1 MSAEVVFLPTAED
14 SEQAKDSSRV
24 LAQAL
29 ASYSDDDRVRMT
41 IQSNSGISDELVL
54 PGDIMN
60 LLLTVLTQVS
70 QGNAIS
76 LVPMHQEISTQQAA
90 DLLSV
95 SRPHLVKLL
104 EQNSIPFRKVG
115 SHRRVKLTD
124 VMTYR
129 NTIDKERHKTLD
141 ELSGLSQDIGMD
153 F

>member
-1 MSAEVVFLPTAED
+1 MGAEVVFLPTAED

-29 ASYSDDDRVRMT
+29 SNYSDDDRVRMT
-41 IQSNSGISDELVL
+41 IQGSSGSSNELVL

-60 LLLTVLTQVS
+60 LMLNVLTQVS

-76 LVPMHQEISTQQAA
+76 LVPIHQEVSTQQAA
-90 DLLSV
+90 ELLSV

-104 EQNSIPFRKVG
+104 EQGAIPFRKVG

-124 VMTYR
+124 VMDYR
-129 NTIDKERHKTLD
+129 KQVDEARGKALD
-141 ELSGLSQDIGMD
+141 ELAELSQELGPY

>member
-14 SEQAKDSSRV
+14 SKQAKDSSRV

-29 ASYSDDDRVRMT
+29 ANYSDDDRVRMT
-41 IQSNSGISDELVL
+41 IQGSSGTNDELVL

-60 LLLTVLTQVS
+60 LLLNVLTQVS

-76 LVPMHQEISTQQAA
+76 LMPMHQEISTQQAA

-104 EQNSIPFRKVG
+104 EQGNIPFRKVG

-124 VMTYR
+124 VMDYR
-129 NTIDKERHKTLD
+129 GTVDKERNRALD
-141 ELSGLSQDIGMD
+141 ELSQLSQDMGMD

>member
-14 SEQAKDSSRV
+14 SKQAKDSSRV

-29 ASYSDDDRVRMT
+29 ANYSDDDRVRMT
-41 IQSNSGISDELVL
+41 IQGSSGTNDELVL

-60 LLLTVLTQVS
+60 LLLNVLTQVS

-104 EQNSIPFRKVG
+104 EQGNIPFRKVG

-124 VMTYR
+124 VMDYR
-129 NTIDKERHKTLD
+129 GTVDKERNKTLD
-141 ELSGLSQDIGMD
+141 ELSQLSQDMGMD

>member
-76 LVPMHQEISTQQAA
+76 LVLMHQEISTQQAA